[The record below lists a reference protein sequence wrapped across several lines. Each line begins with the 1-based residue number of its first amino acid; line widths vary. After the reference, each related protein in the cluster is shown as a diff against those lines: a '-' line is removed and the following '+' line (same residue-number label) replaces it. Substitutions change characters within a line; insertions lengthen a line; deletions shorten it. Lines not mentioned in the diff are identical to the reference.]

1 MIVITV
7 NYPLVW
13 ALKFNNNYGFTSCG
27 KCFNIKRRKELKQV
41 MQGGSIGYN
50 IAGRFY
56 TITRLKKEFIK
67 IPQKQNLFN

>member
-7 NYPLVW
+7 DCPLVW
-13 ALKFNNNYGFTSCG
+13 TLKFNNNYGFTSCG
-27 KCFNIKRRKELKQV
+27 KCFNIKRGKELKQV

-67 IPQKQNLFN
+67 TPQKQNLFY